1 MFNSVRR
8 FFNKQE
14 QAQEP
19 TLRELCD
26 AVAAHPDSVIVAV
39 FERSDF
45 LPGDAETLDHD
56 QLREDIY
63 NLVMGSVVAPF

>member
-39 FERSDF
+39 FETSDF
-45 LPGDAETLDHD
+45 MPGVAESLDHD
-56 QLREDIY
+56 YLRDAIY
-63 NLVMGSVVAPF
+63 DLVKGSVVPF